1 MGKTV
6 IIDYGAGNLMS
17 VTNALK
23 YLGQESVITSDTAE
37 IERADRIILPGV
49 GAFPPAIK
57 MIRDQGLEDVIKA
70 QTVRK
75 PFLGICLGMQMLFD
89 CSYEFGYCKG
99 LGFIPGEVKELKGYI
114 KDGLDIPHMG
124 WNSLTVTDRDG
135 IMKKTNEGDYVY
147 FVHSFA
153 AFTEEKYVSSFTDY
167 GGRITASV
175 QNKNVYGT
183 QFHPEKS
190 GETGLQILKEF
201 SHL

>member
-1 MGKTV
+1 MMGKTV

-23 YLGQESVITSDTAE
+23 YLGQESVITSDIAE

-89 CSYEFGYCKG
+89 DSDETQLTTG
-99 LGFIPGEVKELKGYI
+99 LGMIHGHVSRIKTDLK
-114 KDGLDIPHMG
+114 LPHIG
-124 WNSLTVTDRDG
+124 WNSLQFHNQSPLLEG
-135 IMKKTNEGDYVY
+135 IDQGAYVY

-153 AFTEEKYVSSFTDY
+153 AYVDNEADLIASCDY
-167 GGRITASV
+167 GGQVTAMV
-175 QNKNVYGT
+175 GT
-183 QFHPEKS
+183 DHVFGCQFHPEKS
-190 GETGLQILKEF
+190 GDVGLKMLKNF
-201 SHL
+201 CRL